1 MSIVTRLDGRS
12 IKNSYFH
19 IVNEEGF
26 ILATVIAK
34 GSKTE
39 LEVRTAPSLHIEK
52 ANGFRSDVNV
62 NKE

>member
-1 MSIVTRLDGRS
+1 MGIVTRLDGRS

-19 IVNEEGF
+19 IKDASGY

-34 GSKTE
+34 GAKTE

-62 NKE
+62 KQD